1 MVKPIRRFFLEANP
15 NPERSGCPDETT
27 LKDIAE
33 NRLPPNHPARLHL
46 ASCSPCFA
54 EFRGFKEEHE
64 AARSS
69 RAKIAVLAL
78 AACLLIWIA
87 FSGSRSLFRR
97 DNPPA
102 AARQLQSGDS
112 HTVATNRTIDLFTH
126 GSVRGSTKLNPLE
139 AASLPPS
146 LVHLRLVLPRFSDP
160 GVYTVVVSKDRG
172 GTNPVAE
179 GSGATIAAGDRL
191 LLDVNL
197 DLRPARIGTYFLATV
212 RESDKGTYYYPLNV
226 LGR

>member
-1 MVKPIRRFFLEANP
+1 MVKPIRRFFLEAYP

-54 EFRGFKEEHE
+54 ELI
-64 AARSS
+64 AA
-69 RAKIAVLAL
+69 LAL
-78 AACLLIWIA
+78 AACLLIWVA
-87 FSGSRSLFRR
+87 FSGSRSFFRR
-97 DNPPA
+97 NSPPA
-102 AARQLQSGDS
+102 ATRQLQSGDS
-112 HTVATNRTIDLFTH
+112 NTVATNRTIDLFTH
-126 GSVRGSTKLNPLE
+126 GSVRGSTKFNPLE

-146 LVHLRLVLPRFSDP
+146 LVHVRLVLPRFSDP
-160 GVYTVVVSKDRG
+160 GVYTVVVSKDHG

-179 GSGATIAAGDRL
+179 GTGTTIAAGDRL
-191 LLDVNL
+191 VLDVDL
-197 DLRPARIGTYFLATV
+197 DLRPAEIGTYFLATV